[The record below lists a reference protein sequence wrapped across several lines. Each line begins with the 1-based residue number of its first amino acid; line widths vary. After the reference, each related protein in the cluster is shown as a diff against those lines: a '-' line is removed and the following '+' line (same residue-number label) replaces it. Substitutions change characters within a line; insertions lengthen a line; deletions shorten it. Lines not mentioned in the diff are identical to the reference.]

1 MSNCFESTF
10 GYEDSFQQHSKA
22 SQRQGCHSERT
33 CSYSRMASIGP
44 FLPST
49 DTHKPHGAI
58 LETSTLGHSHCSPRN
73 VWEADFGKQPSKYRC
88 PLPDNRSL
96 VMWVQYME
104 GAPQS
109 QSDQFLFGTHGNILL
124 VASGI
129 VFVVQFVQDVRFVF
143 LISACLRM
151 EPWSQVKLESGPRLK

>member
-1 MSNCFESTF
+1 MYGDQNIALWS
-10 GYEDSFQQHSKA
+10 SFHVLNSLHWA
-22 SQRQGCHSERT
+22 SVIRQWAPILAGLT
-33 CSYSRMASIGP
+33 C
-44 FLPST
+44 
-49 DTHKPHGAI
+49 
-58 LETSTLGHSHCSPRN
+58 
-73 VWEADFGKQPSKYRC
+73 
-88 PLPDNRSL
+88 
-96 VMWVQYME
+96 
-104 GAPQS
+104 